1 MSKRLR
7 NTLIVVAALVLIVV
21 FAVVNGRRHSSVA
34 AVTVIKLA
42 PTHFSASLPENGILG
57 RPGVVTVPVLVSGNL
72 ASLSVRA
79 GDHVAAGQ
87 QLATIDNP
95 TLNAN
100 AASSQADYQSA
111 VANIDTARIQEK
123 NSRVQYEGAVATALS
138 NLNEAKRI
146 YQADA
151 SLYQQKAIAR
161 SQVDADKAKLDQAQV
176 AYDQSVQQLKLGAVS
191 GYGINSVS
199 SAKSAADKAQIINNE
214 NQQQLGF
221 TQILAPI
228 SGKILTVAST
238 PNDSLAAIRVGDQLN
253 AGQALFTIARDD
265 GWIVRTKVDEQDVA
279 HVTVGMRAQISGED
293 LGGKKFTGRISS
305 IAPTAQKS
313 DDPSSTARQVTTVV
327 ALDGSAPFFR
337 DGMSVNVDIYTHDI
351 ANAIVVPMTAIVT
364 EKAKKYVW
372 VVVSGVA
379 HKRLVT
385 TGIDNGANIVITSG
399 LATGDEIISTPDPML
414 KDGAHVKAAVA
425 TPSPKPSST

>member
-7 NTLIVVAALVLIVV
+7 NTLIVVAALILIIV

-34 AVTVIKLA
+34 SVTAIKLT
-42 PTHFSASLPENGILG
+42 PTHFLASLPENGILS

-79 GDHVAAGQ
+79 GDHVVAGQ
-87 QLATIDNP
+87 QLASIDNP

-111 VANIDTARIQEK
+111 VANIDTARVQEQ

-151 SLYQQKAIAR
+151 ALYRQKAIAR

-176 AYDQSVQQLKLGAVS
+176 TYDQSVQQLKLGAVS

-238 PNDSLAAIRVGDQLN
+238 PNDTLAPIRVGDQVN

-293 LGGKKFTGRISS
+293 LGGKKFTGRVLS

-337 DGMSVNVDIYTHDI
+337 DGMSVNVDIYTRDI
-351 ANAIVVPMTAIVT
+351 ANAIVVPMTALVT
-364 EKAKKYVW
+364 EKTKKYVW
-372 VVVSGVA
+372 VVVSGVT
-379 HKRLVT
+379 HKRVVT
-385 TGIDNGANIVITSG
+385 TGTDNGATIVITSG
-399 LATGDEIISTPDPML
+399 LASGDEIIGTPGPTL
-414 KDGAHVKAAVA
+414 KDGDHVHAVLP

>member
-7 NTLIVVAALVLIVV
+7 NTLIVIAALVLIIV
-21 FAVVNGRRHSSVA
+21 FAVVNGRRHGSAVS
-34 AVTVIKLA
+34 VTVIKLT

-57 RPGVVTVPVLVSGNL
+57 RPGVVTVPALVSGNL

-87 QLATIDNP
+87 ELATIDNP

-111 VANIDTARIQEK
+111 VANIDTARVQEK

-138 NLNEAKRI
+138 NLDEAKRI

-221 TQILAPI
+221 TRILAPI
-228 SGKILTVAST
+228 SGRILTVAST
-238 PNDSLAAIRVGDQLN
+238 PNDTLAAIRVGDQVN

-279 HVTVGMRAQISGED
+279 HVTVGMRAQVSGED

-313 DDPSSTARQVTTVV
+313 DDPSSTARQVITVV

-351 ANAIVVPMTAIVT
+351 ANAIVVPISAIVT
-364 EKAKKYVW
+364 EKTKKYAWIVK
-372 VVVSGVA
+372 SGIA
-379 HKRLVT
+379 HKHAVT
-385 TGIDNGANIVITSG
+385 TGIDNGANIVVTSG
-399 LATGDEIISTPDPML
+399 LKSGDEIIGKPEATL
-414 KDGAHVKAAVA
+414 TDGAHVNAAAA
-425 TPSPKPSST
+425 TPSPKPGST